1 MKEVVVYSKNMCG
14 YCTQAKSWLKTKG
27 IEYKEINIEEQPE
40 AREFV
45 ISEGPEPAQIHIDGK
60 SVGGY
65 TELVKLDESL
75 RLISINTFVMETQ
88 EILDNLCCSQ
98 EHQPA

>member
-14 YCTQAKSWLKTKG
+14 YCVQAKNWLKNKG

-45 ISEGPEPAQIHIDGK
+45 ISEGHRTMPQIYIDGK
-60 SVGGY
+60 SMGGY
-65 TELVKLDESL
+65 TELVKLDASAF
-75 RLISINTFVMETQ
+75 N
-88 EILDNLCCSQ
+88 
-98 EHQPA
+98 

>member
-14 YCTQAKSWLKTKG
+14 YCVQAKNWLKNKG

-45 ISEGPEPAQIHIDGK
+45 INEGHRTMPQIYIDGK
-60 SVGGY
+60 SMGGY
-65 TELVKLDESL
+65 TELVKLDESAF
-75 RLISINTFVMETQ
+75 N
-88 EILDNLCCSQ
+88 
-98 EHQPA
+98 

>member
-1 MKEVVVYSKNMCG
+1 MKIQVYTKNMCG

-45 ISEGPEPAQIHIDGK
+45 ISEGHRTMPQIYVDGK
-60 SVGGY
+60 SIGGY
-65 TELVKLDESL
+65 QQLIQLNESAF
-75 RLISINTFVMETQ
+75 N
-88 EILDNLCCSQ
+88 
-98 EHQPA
+98 

>member
-45 ISEGPEPAQIHIDGK
+45 ISEGHRTMPQIYVDGK
-60 SVGGY
+60 RIGGY
-65 TELVKLDESL
+65 QQLIQLNESAF
-75 RLISINTFVMETQ
+75 N
-88 EILDNLCCSQ
+88 
-98 EHQPA
+98 